1 MVNRLKTCLIINRQ
15 QNICQE
21 SKFSEK
27 NRQKIRYLGYLEQL
41 FHVFFSGTLALTY
54 ASTSI
59 TYWVPVIVITA
70 LYVHIYKVA
79 HKMKAKKNAK
89 KREVLEKAEPAVSS
103 NRLKPFARN
112 RSPSSP
118 NVIVHAEMTC
128 DAGRNLNDCE
138 QNMVAEI
145 RRGSLRPSTPGD
157 ETHLRCPTKM
167 SRIAVSDELF
177 IRHKPNGQDSGI
189 DVDVGNDSSE
199 NKK

>member
-1 MVNRLKTCLIINRQ
+1 M
-15 QNICQE
+15 
-21 SKFSEK
+21 
-27 NRQKIRYLGYLEQL
+27 
-41 FHVFFSGTLALTY
+41 
-54 ASTSI
+54 
-59 TYWVPVIVITA
+59 IVITA

-128 DAGRNLNDCE
+128 DAGRNLNDRE

-157 ETHLRCPTKM
+157 ETHLRCSSKM